1 MLSQRSEGLRRL
13 LLICQIGLTAG
24 VFWLGVWLMVKF
36 YSPGGDLT
44 WRRYSIYCVL
54 LILGLTLEYLGR
66 DSSRDYPLR
75 TDLLQEHRVSLRQT
89 VISIGTLVIYLT
101 ATKDGFISRAFL
113 FNFVLCFYF
122 ALLFS
127 HHYLPTFLARR
138 FFRGIRAEKTLLVG
152 SAARAV
158 QLHDWLR
165 QKSAIG
171 LDAAGLITSAP
182 SDQTTGLAVLG
193 VPANFSRVVQECGAT
208 QVILLDFPRNEP
220 DRRILEAC
228 DELGLRL
235 IILSDLEET
244 LRHSVVHFEDGGF
257 HFMALREEPLENPLN
272 RFAKRLIDIVVSLLV
287 LLFAFPVAAI
297 VIWVAQR
304 LQSPGPLFHKQVR
317 AGIQNRRFTIYK
329 FRTMQSDDEHIAD
342 QATNR
347 DNRIYP
353 LGRFF
358 RKFSIDEI
366 PQFWNVLRGEM
377 SIVGPRPH
385 LLQHNAEFAK
395 VMAGYHVRAFVK
407 PGITGLAQV
416 RGFRGEAR
424 DNSDIENRVACDLEY
439 LENWNLSL
447 EIGIILRT
455 VAQLFLPPQTAY

>member
-1 MLSQRSEGLRRL
+1 MLTQRSEGLRRL
-13 LLICQIGLTAG
+13 LLICQICLTAG
-24 VFWLGVWLMVKF
+24 LFWLGVWLMVNF
-36 YSPGGDLT
+36 YSPGGHLT

-54 LILGLTLEYLGR
+54 LVLGLTFEYLGR

-89 VISIGTLVIYLT
+89 VISIGTLVLYLI

-113 FNFVLCFYF
+113 FNFVPCFYF

-127 HHYLPTFLARR
+127 HHYLPTFLTRR
-138 FFRGIRAEKTLLVG
+138 FFRGIRTEKTLLVG
-152 SAARAV
+152 SPARAV
-158 QLHDWLR
+158 QLQNWLR
-165 QKSAIG
+165 QKSEIG
-171 LDAAGLITSAP
+171 LQTAGLVCAGG
-182 SDQTTGLAVLG
+182 SDDANNLPILG
-193 VPANFSRVVQECGAT
+193 RPEDFNRIVRECGAT
-208 QVILLDFPRNEP
+208 QVILLEFPRTDS
-220 DRRILEAC
+220 DRVIIDAC
-228 DELGLRL
+228 DELGMRL

-244 LRHSVVHFEDGGF
+244 LRHPVVHFEDGGF
-257 HFMALREEPLENPLN
+257 RFMALREEPLENPLN
-272 RFAKRLIDIVVSLLV
+272 RFAKRVIDIIVSGLV
-287 LLFAFPVAAI
+287 LFFVFPIAAI
-297 VIWVAQR
+297 VIWITQR
-304 LQSPGPLFHKQVR
+304 RQSPGPLFHKQVR

-329 FRTMQSDDEHIAD
+329 FRTMRPDGGRVAD
-342 QATNR
+342 QARNH
-347 DNRIYP
+347 DDRIYP

-385 LLQHNAEFAK
+385 LLEHNTEFAK
-395 VMAGYHVRAFVK
+395 VMAGYNIRAVVK